1 MGREAAWW
9 GGLMHWRRTAS
20 VQEVSALIAFG
31 PGVIDRTLG
40 SLARKS
46 ALFRDLVIDHGEDW
60 IAIFAAPLADE
71 SGTPDRIL
79 PSVEGTALYE
89 DAPGWWLPVG
99 VELGVP
105 GHARAVLRQAL
116 ADHHGVRSPL
126 IVVPRI
132 AEASDLTDQADIYAI
147 LNPSPLEAYRLLPQD
162 PDAPTQP

>member
-1 MGREAAWW
+1 
-9 GGLMHWRRTAS
+9 MHWRRTAP
-20 VQEVSALIAFG
+20 VQEVGALIAFG

-46 ALFRDLVIDHGEDW
+46 ALFRDLRIDHGEDW

-71 SGTPDRIL
+71 SGTPAGTPDRIL
-79 PSVEGTALYE
+79 PSVEGIPLYE

-105 GHARAVLRQAL
+105 GHARAALRQAL
-116 ADHHGVRSPL
+116 ADHHGMTNSL

-132 AEASDLTDQADIYAI
+132 TEASDMTDQADIYAI
-147 LNPSPLEAYRLLPQD
+147 LNPVSLGAYRLPPQD
-162 PDAPTQP
+162 SDPAPPP

>member
-1 MGREAAWW
+1 MGREAARRR
-9 GGLMHWRRTAS
+9 GLMHWRRTAP
-20 VQEVSALIAFG
+20 VQEVGALIAFG

-46 ALFRDLVIDHGEDW
+46 ALFRDLRIDHGEGW

-71 SGTPDRIL
+71 SGILDRIL

-99 VELGVP
+99 VELDVP
-105 GHARAVLRQAL
+105 GHARAALRQAL
-116 ADHHGVRSPL
+116 ADHHGMRSPL

-132 AEASDLTDQADIYAI
+132 EEAKDRTDQADIYAI
-147 LNPSPLEAYRLLPQD
+147 LNPLPLAAYRLSPQD
-162 PDAPTQP
+162 SDALTPP

>member
-1 MGREAAWW
+1 
-9 GGLMHWRRTAS
+9 MHWRRTAP
-20 VQEVSALIAFG
+20 VQEVGALIAFG

-46 ALFRDLVIDHGEDW
+46 ALFRDLRIDHGEDW

-71 SGTPDRIL
+71 SGTPAGTPDRIL
-79 PSVEGTALYE
+79 PSVGGIPLYE

-105 GHARAVLRQAL
+105 GHARAALRQAL
-116 ADHHGVRSPL
+116 ADHHGMTNSL

-132 AEASDLTDQADIYAI
+132 TEASDMTDQADIYAI
-147 LNPSPLEAYRLLPQD
+147 LNPVSLGAYRLPPQD
-162 PDAPTQP
+162 SDPAPPP